1 VKTTIRNYWGITNLP
16 CTDLGFADPENIPSY
31 SLITQISTQ
40 FLTLQGAVAHTD
52 MPLASGPTQ
61 LLPFSQLFSN
71 GYLEYRQPE
80 NLEYFAKHAVQL
92 PLSRG
97 DGLFFNPALHH
108 AAGDNT
114 TNNRRSANLLQIS
127 SPFGRA
133 MEVVDRRAILL
144 KCWTA
149 LKKMYE
155 TEGGMTGRLEAS
167 ISSIAEGYAFPTNL
181 DKDPPPAG
189 SVRGHGFLFSILTS
203 H

>member
-1 VKTTIRNYWGITNLP
+1 
-16 CTDLGFADPENIPSY
+16 LGFADPKDIPSY
-31 SLITQISTQ
+31 PLITQISTQ

-61 LLPFSQLFSN
+61 LLPFSQLFSR

-92 PLSRG
+92 SLSRG

-114 TNNRRSANLLQIS
+114 TNNPRSANLLQVS

-133 MEVVDRRAILL
+133 MEVVDRHAIVL
-144 KCWTA
+144 KCWPS
-149 LKKMYE
+149 LKRLYE
-155 TEGGMTGRLEAS
+155 TEGGMTGRLEAT
-167 ISSIAEGYAFPTNL
+167 ISSLAEGYAFPTNL
-181 DKDPPPAG
+181 DKDPPPSG
-189 SVRGHGFLFSILTS
+189 SVSGDFRFQY
-203 H
+203 